1 VSPLDSEKSA
11 ARQAALANRA
21 AGDPA
26 SGPALADQVLRHC
39 PPPPGAIVAGF
50 WPLPGE
56 IDTIPLLHA
65 LAAAGWPLCLP
76 VTPKRGFPL
85 TFRAWK
91 PGAPLVP
98 GRFNTKHPAGE
109 KEQNPD
115 FILVPLLAFDAAGNR
130 LGYGGGYYDRTLAA
144 LPNAFRLGCA
154 FASQQTEHVPTGP
167 DDVKLHAV
175 ATESS
180 VVKALTTDD

>member
-1 VSPLDSEKSA
+1 MSPLEAEKSA
-11 ARQAALANRA
+11 ARQAALSRRS
-21 AGDPA
+21 GDPTA
-26 SGPALADQVLRHC
+26 GPALAAQVLRHC

-65 LAAAGWPLCLP
+65 LAAGGWPLCLP
-76 VTPKRGFPL
+76 VTPKRGLPL

-91 PGAPLVP
+91 PGDALVP
-98 GRFNTKHPAGE
+98 GRFNTQHPTGE
-109 KEQNPD
+109 EQKPD

-144 LPNAFRLGCA
+144 LPHAYRMGCA
-154 FASQQTEHVPTGP
+154 FASQQIERVPTGP
-167 DDVKLHAV
+167 DDIKLHAV
-175 ATESS
+175 ATEWS
-180 VVKALTTDD
+180 VVSCQWPGLK